1 VEFSLRTGPVTL
13 LSITYLGSG
22 RFKMVAASGISVP
35 GDIPQTG
42 NTNTR
47 VRFPMPVTEFLR
59 RWCEA
64 GPTHHFALGTGDLTP
79 ELRKLARIMDIDLEV
94 IE

>member
-1 VEFSLRTGPVTL
+1 MIAAEGE
-13 LSITYLGSG
+13 SI
-22 RFKMVAASGISVP
+22 A

-47 VRFPMPVTEFLR
+47 VSFNGPVCEFLS

-64 GPTHHFALGTGDLTP
+64 GPTHHLALGVGHHMAT
-79 ELRKLARIMDIDLEV
+79 LRKFARISGIELIEV
-94 IE
+94 K

>member
-1 VEFSLRTGPVTL
+1 M
-13 LSITYLGSG
+13 I
-22 RFKMVAASGISVP
+22 AAEGISIA

-47 VRFPMPVTEFLR
+47 VSFGGDVCAFLA

-64 GPTHHFALGTGDLTP
+64 GPTHHLALGVGHHMDT
-79 ELRKLARIMDIDLEV
+79 LRKFSKISGIELIEV
-94 IE
+94 

>member
-1 VEFSLRTGPVTL
+1 MIAAEGT
-13 LSITYLGSG
+13 SI
-22 RFKMVAASGISVP
+22 A

-47 VRFPMPVTEFLR
+47 VSFGEDVCGFLT

-64 GPTHHFALGTGDLTP
+64 GPTHHFALGIGHRMDT
-79 ELRKLARIMDIDLEV
+79 LRKFSRISGIELIEV
-94 IE
+94 R